1 MCQIADLPENFA
13 LGLGMVSAD
22 ILINLRVFFHN
33 GRFADLMY
41 VNPSKRNLYVYNVVC
56 ANTL

>member
-22 ILINLRVFFHN
+22 ILINLRGFFHN

-41 VNPSKRNLYVYNVVC
+41 VNP
-56 ANTL
+56 